1 MNTKVLKG
9 YEARKKILNGIN
21 IVYDAVRATMGPSG
35 KNVLL
40 PRTMNRGP
48 RVTNDGYT
56 VSENVL
62 LKDPHERLAA
72 DFFKEAS
79 KKTNELAGDGT
90 TGTAVIAGHLVNKIF
105 KEIPNE
111 NIPSAGT
118 SKAGDVM
125 QLRREMKEWK
135 DKVIEEIKKQSKPI
149 KTLDDLKKI
158 AKVSIEDGKI
168 SDIVANMVWNLGVD
182 NYIDVTEGYKGE
194 IETEEIRG
202 MRFPAKTAAR
212 AFVNNL
218 VRFEMVAE
226 DAYVFITNYKLDNPY
241 DVVDILN
248 SCKVSKIALIA
259 PEFSENV
266 LISLLQTTKNGLF
279 CYPIKSPSLR
289 SEQLEDLA
297 TYTGATFIDK
307 NEGRKLNS
315 ITIEDLGFADKIVV
329 KDTENKE
336 DAILI
341 GGKGFKSKAVEWRCK
356 VLKAQMDEAKNNI
369 SKEQLKRRIANM
381 SSAVGVIRV
390 GASTDA
396 ESLYLKLKIEDGVY
410 ACKAALQEGY
420 VKGGGLCLKE
430 ISETLPKNILTESL
444 LAPYE
449 QIQKN
454 ANGIAIGKEV
464 IDPAKVIRLQIEHGI
479 SIASTIITT
488 DVIIAEIPDGK
499 DGEKDIAK
507 AIGKLVYFHAKERG
521 MIKESEEEAEMDRAK
536 MFSEALFNDV
546 D

>member
-1 MNTKVLKG
+1 
-9 YEARKKILNGIN
+9 
-21 IVYDAVRATMGPSG
+21 
-35 KNVLL
+35 
-40 PRTMNRGP
+40 
-48 RVTNDGYT
+48 
-56 VSENVL
+56 
-62 LKDPHERLAA
+62 
-72 DFFKEAS
+72 
-79 KKTNELAGDGT
+79 
-90 TGTAVIAGHLVNKIF
+90 
-105 KEIPNE
+105 
-111 NIPSAGT
+111 
-118 SKAGDVM
+118 M